1 VLPAALGQDRRMRL
15 TDGPRLQARYATFA
29 LLTLA
34 GLVQP
39 AAAQPLT
46 YRLDPA
52 HSWVHFEVLHFGT
65 STIRGRIGPV
75 NGRVTLDTAAGLGE
89 VSLAVPTAS
98 VSTGIGFFDARLRE
112 DDLLASTAHPT
123 AYFVATRFVFDG
135 PRVLSLRGEFTW
147 RGVSQPLT
155 LTASR
160 YACRNDTS
168 GPAPVQ
174 VCGGDF
180 EGEVLRSDFGATFG
194 LPFVA
199 NRVRLVVQVEGRR
212 P

>member
-1 VLPAALGQDRRMRL
+1 MNAIAARTAARTAGAILVLGL
-15 TDGPRLQARYATFA
+15 
-29 LLTLA
+29 LA
-34 GLVQP
+34 G
-39 AAAQPLT
+39 AAPGLAQPLT
-46 YRLDPA
+46 YHLDPA

-75 NGRVTLDTAAGLGE
+75 RGSVTVDPAAGRGELG
-89 VSLAVPTAS
+89 LAVPTAS
-98 VSTGIGFFDARLRE
+98 VSTGIGVFDARLRE
-112 DDLLASTAHPT
+112 DDLLAAKAHPE
-123 AYFVATRFVFDG
+123 AWFVATRFVFDG
-135 PRVLSLRGEFTW
+135 SRVVSLHGEFTW

-155 LTASR
+155 LNATR
-160 YACRNDTS
+160 YACRSDTT

-180 EGEVLRSDFGATFG
+180 EGELLRSDFGATFG

-199 NRVRLVVQVEGRR
+199 NRVRLQVQVEGRR

>member
-1 VLPAALGQDRRMRL
+1 MMPQTSVS
-15 TDGPRLQARYATFA
+15 
-29 LLTLA
+29 A
-34 GLVQP
+34 GLAAWVAGLCTATALAQP
-39 AAAQPLT
+39 AT
-46 YRLDPA
+46 YLFDPA

-75 NGRVTLDTAAGLGE
+75 NGTVTLDAAAGRGE

-98 VSTGIGFFDARLRE
+98 VSTGIGVFDARLRQ
-112 DDLLASTAHPT
+112 DDLLASSAHPE
-123 AYFVATRFVFDG
+123 AWFVATRFVFDG
-135 PRVLSLRGEFTW
+135 TRVASLRGEFTW

-155 LTASR
+155 LTALR
-160 YACRNDTS
+160 YACRSDTVDGVS
-168 GPAPVQ
+168 VE

-180 EGEVLRSDFGATFG
+180 EGELLRSDFGATFG

-212 P
+212 RPPPR

>member
-1 VLPAALGQDRRMRL
+1 MKSIAARLAARAPGAAVALG
-15 TDGPRLQARYATFA
+15 
-29 LLTLA
+29 LLTMA
-34 GLVQP
+34 SPG
-39 AAAQPLT
+39 AAQPVS

-52 HSWVHFEVLHFGT
+52 HSWVQFEVLHFGT

-75 NGRVTLDTAAGLGE
+75 NGSVTLDPGAGRGE

-112 DDLLASTAHPT
+112 DDLLASTAHPN
-123 AYFVATRFVFDG
+123 AYFVATRFQFDG
-135 PRVLSLRGEFTW
+135 PRVASLRGEFTW

-155 LTASR
+155 LTALR
-160 YACRNDTS
+160 YACRSDTTGAS
-168 GPAPVQ
+168 PVE

-180 EGEVLRSDFGATFG
+180 EGELLRSDFGATFG